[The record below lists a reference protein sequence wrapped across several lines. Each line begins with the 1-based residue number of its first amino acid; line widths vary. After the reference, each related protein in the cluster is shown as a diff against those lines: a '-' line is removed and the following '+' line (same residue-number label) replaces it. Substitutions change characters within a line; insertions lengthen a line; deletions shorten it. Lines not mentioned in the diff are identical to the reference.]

1 MPDQRVL
8 ERIDAWQAAGLI
20 DAATAERLRADE
32 SSRDAPGQ
40 AAEDE
45 ATAPA
50 QVGSGIPSFVGSIFG
65 PAPTI
70 TEVFAYIGG
79 AFVLVA
85 WHQLVATLVQP
96 SYWSEVT
103 GPTGGATIDVGLQ
116 PSYGL
121 LALEWGVPFLVLA
134 FIGWR
139 FVEGDAR
146 RRRAAGVAFAVA
158 TVHAWSGVNAVLP
171 FDMDFTLR
179 SSAATLTAVAAAA
192 FFRRRYAALA
202 TQAAL
207 IAAIAG
213 FGLAAWAALASALF
227 PMTDFGEATG
237 DPKLKAVLTT
247 AWWLLIALGFAGLAY
262 REVLAQRRASDAEAF
277 AAAERRANLT
287 RFAAGL
293 TAVLG
298 TAVGLA
304 FGDRFQPGTLEPAIG
319 DVVVLIE
326 SGVLVWLAG
335 RRGAAYLYPA
345 AIGVIVA
352 LSHLNAVYL
361 AEATGTGVA
370 LLVEGIILLGAG
382 FYADRARRTLGGSAP
397 SGPIDLDGPGPGDR
411 AELIELP
418 QAPRAS

>member
-1 MPDQRVL
+1 M
-8 ERIDAWQAAGLI
+8 
-20 DAATAERLRADE
+20 
-32 SSRDAPGQ
+32 
-40 AAEDE
+40 
-45 ATAPA
+45 
-50 QVGSGIPSFVGSIFG
+50 
-65 PAPTI
+65 
-70 TEVFAYIGG
+70 
-79 AFVLVA
+79 
-85 WHQLVATLVQP
+85 
-96 SYWSEVT
+96 
-103 GPTGGATIDVGLQ
+103 
-116 PSYGL
+116 
-121 LALEWGVPFLVLA
+121 PFLVLA

-139 FVEGDAR
+139 FVEADAR

-171 FDMDFTLR
+171 FDMDPYVR
-179 SSAATLTAVAAAA
+179 NVQATLVAVIAARV
-192 FFRRRYAALA
+192 FRWRYAALA
-202 TQAAL
+202 THATL
-207 IAAIAG
+207 LAAIAG
-213 FGLAAWAALASALF
+213 FAVAAWATLGSALF
-227 PMTDFGEATG
+227 PATDLGEATG

-247 AWWLLIALGFAGLAY
+247 AWWLLVALGFAGLAY

-277 AAAERRANLT
+277 AGAQRRANLT

-361 AEATGTGVA
+361 AEATGTGLA